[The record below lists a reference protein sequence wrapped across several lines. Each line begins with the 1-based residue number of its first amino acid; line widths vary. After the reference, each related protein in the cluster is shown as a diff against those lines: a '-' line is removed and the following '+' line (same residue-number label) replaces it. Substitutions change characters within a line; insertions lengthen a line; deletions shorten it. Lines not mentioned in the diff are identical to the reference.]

1 MLKAS
6 VRGHT
11 EVVKMLLEAGADPNT
26 LKTYDEAS
34 ALYAAAFAGKLDC
47 MKLLIKHNAD
57 LESRLK
63 KDASIDDRDEKF
75 YGSTPLMVAAFFD
88 QPEAVKVLLEAGA
101 DKAATNVQGKTALDA
116 AESDACRALLS
127 V

>member
-57 LESRLK
+57 LENRLI
-63 KDASIDDRDEKF
+63 KDASIDRDEKY

-88 QPEAVKVLLEAGA
+88 QPEAIKVLLEAGA
-101 DKAATNVQGKTALDA
+101 DKAATNVQGKTAHDA